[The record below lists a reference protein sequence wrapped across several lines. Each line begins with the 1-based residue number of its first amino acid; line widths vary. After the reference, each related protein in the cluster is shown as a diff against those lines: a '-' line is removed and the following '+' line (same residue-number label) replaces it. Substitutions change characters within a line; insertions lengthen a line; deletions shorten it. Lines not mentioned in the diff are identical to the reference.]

1 MLKGREGFRFNLDIV
16 ITIIVVIWEEKGG
29 FTVKKI
35 SLLGAT
41 GSIGLQTIDILQA
54 HPDSFQLVAFS
65 SGRNMEKTREI
76 IHVLKRKPELVSVQK
91 EEDARTLAAEFPE
104 ISFTYGSKGLVEV
117 ATHSSATVLVNA
129 VLGSV
134 GLEAT
139 LAAIQKGKT
148 IAIANKETLVT
159 AGHLVMAEAKKYNV
173 PILPVDS
180 EHSAIFQSM
189 NGENPKQIE
198 RIILTA
204 SGGSFRD
211 KTREELRGVTV
222 EDALNHPN
230 WSMGAKITIDS
241 ATMMNKGLEVIEA
254 HVLFNMP
261 YDKINVLLHRESII
275 HSMVEYHDTSVIA
288 QLGTPDMRVPI
299 QYALSY
305 PDRLPLIGGK
315 RLNLAEIGQLHF
327 KEVDFD
333 RFRAL
338 KLAYEAGRTGG
349 TILTAMNAANE
360 AAVAA
365 FLQGKIQ
372 FLQIEEI
379 IERVMNEH
387 QNSLLPDLETI
398 LHVDIETRKIV
409 QGMVR

>member
-1 MLKGREGFRFNLDIV
+1 M
-16 ITIIVVIWEEKGG
+16 
-29 FTVKKI
+29 KKI

-41 GSIGLQTIDILQA
+41 GSIGIQTIDIVIAQPEKF
-54 HPDSFQLVAFS
+54 HVVAFS
-65 SGRNMEKTREI
+65 AGRNIEKAREI
-76 IHVLKRKPELVSVQK
+76 ITQLKPELVSMQ
-91 EEDARTLAAEFPE
+91 EEADALTLSKEFPH
-104 ISFTYGSKGLVEV
+104 ITFTYGQKGLVEV
-117 ATHSSATVLVNA
+117 ATHPDTTVLVNA

-134 GLEAT
+134 GLEST
-139 LAAIQKGKT
+139 LAAIRMSKT

-159 AGHLVMAEAKKYNV
+159 AGHLVMAEARKYSA

-180 EHSAIFQSM
+180 EHSALYQSM
-189 NGENPKQIE
+189 NGENPKAIS
-198 RIILTA
+198 RLILTA

-211 KTREELRGVTV
+211 KTRAELEGVTV
-222 EDALNHPN
+222 KDALNHPN

-254 HVLFNMP
+254 HVLFDMP
-261 YDKINVLLHRESII
+261 YDNIDVLLHRESII
-275 HSMVEYHDTSVIA
+275 HSMVEYHDTSVMA

-305 PDRLPLIGGK
+305 PDRYPLVGGQ
-315 RLNLAEIGQLHF
+315 RLNLAQIGELHF

-338 KLAYEAGRTGG
+338 KLAYDAGRAGG
-349 TILTAMNAANE
+349 TVLTAMNAANE
-360 AAVAA
+360 AAVAL
-365 FLQGKIQ
+365 FLQEKIT

-387 QNSLLPDLETI
+387 SNILVPDLETI
-398 LHVDIETRKIV
+398 LNVDAQTRKIV
-409 QGMVR
+409 LNMVK